1 MTLNNSKEKPP
12 VKKLDSYQIGK
23 HCSVGIEMARIT
35 ITIAI
40 MTIMIQVNNKNTN
53 NHTDKIDNDN
63 L

>member
-23 HCSVGIEMARIT
+23 HCSVGIEKARIT

-40 MTIMIQVNNKNTN
+40 MTMMIHVNNKNIN
-53 NHTDKIDNDN
+53 NHTNKMNNGN

>member
-1 MTLNNSKEKPP
+1 M
-12 VKKLDSYQIGK
+12 GK

-35 ITIAI
+35 MTIAI
-40 MTIMIQVNNKNTN
+40 MTMMIHVNNKNTN